1 MIVPED
7 SDREYQQS
15 PDRPD
20 PLPRQGTQA
29 VSRPG
34 TLTARVARARGG
46 VSQPD
51 GWVAQGSHPHAPGV
65 ARSPSETVEAAIHS
79 QLVYY
84 VDDLD
89 FSKTPSFPPTT
100 DTAPE
105 RILRAI
111 SNNQIVS
118 GQ

>member
-1 MIVPED
+1 MPPEWHVPHQE
-7 SDREYQQS
+7 S
-15 PDRPD
+15 
-20 PLPRQGTQA
+20 
-29 VSRPG
+29 
-34 TLTARVARARGG
+34 
-46 VSQPD
+46 
-51 GWVAQGSHPHAPGV
+51 
-65 ARSPSETVEAAIHS
+65 VEAAIHS

-89 FSKTPSFPPTT
+89 FSKTPNFPPTT